1 MVNAFRIL
9 LAAILM
15 FSGLAEAQ
23 SSRPSKNTLF
33 EYPNKPVRWVVPYPA
48 GASNDIV
55 ARTVAHK
62 MSEAWGYQVVIDNRA
77 GAGGTIAATLVA
89 RASPD
94 GYTLLLANPGPSV
107 NNPLLQRDAQYRVE
121 DFSSVVFIGYTPLII
136 VANASF
142 SSNNIRELVQ
152 FCLSNPGKV
161 SWGSVGYGSSVHIGL
176 ALFQS
181 ATGVNVLHVPYKGAA
196 QSLTD
201 LMGGQIQVMHST
213 MASSSA
219 HIKARRIKVFATA
232 GKERL
237 SVMPDVPTL
246 AEQGVKGAD
255 SSNWFG
261 VVVPAA
267 TPRKIIDAIN
277 FEVNSALR
285 TQDVKQRLESLGL
298 EIGGGSAS
306 EFSNFLTNESNRVR
320 GLIKSGAL
328 ALQ

>member
-1 MVNAFRIL
+1 MVMTMKML
-9 LAAILM
+9 LAVLLM
-15 FSGLAEAQ
+15 VSAAAGAQ
-23 SSRPSKNTLF
+23 SSMSAKSTASV
-33 EYPNKPVRWVVPYPA
+33 YPTKPVRWVVPYPA

-55 ARTVAHK
+55 ARTVAQK
-62 MSEAWGYQVVIDNRA
+62 LSEAWGNQVVIDNRA
-77 GAGGTIAATLVA
+77 GAGGTIAATLVS

-121 DFSSVVFIGYTPLII
+121 DFSPVVFIGYTPLIV
-136 VANASF
+136 VANVAF
-142 SSNNIRELVQ
+142 PVNNIRELVQ
-152 FCLSNPGKV
+152 FCLANPGKV
-161 SWGSVGYGSSVHIGL
+161 GWGSVGYGSSVHIGL

-181 ATGVNVLHVPYKGAA
+181 ATGINVLHVPYKGAA

-201 LMGGQIQVMHST
+201 LIGGQIQVMHST

-232 GKERL
+232 SKERL
-237 SVMPDVPTL
+237 AVMPEVPTL
-246 AEQGVKGAD
+246 AEQGVKGAE

-267 TPRKIIDAIN
+267 TPRKIIDVIN
-277 FEVNSALR
+277 AEVNSPLR
-285 TQDVKQRLESLGL
+285 SQDVKQRLESLGL
-298 EIGGGSAS
+298 EIGGGSAA
-306 EFSNFLTNESNRVR
+306 EFSNFLNNETNRVR

>member
-1 MVNAFRIL
+1 MAILVKIL
-9 LAAILM
+9 LTVFMMVSFVA
-15 FSGLAEAQ
+15 GAQ
-23 SSRPSKNTLF
+23 SPLSAKGPAVG
-33 EYPNKPVRWVVPYPA
+33 YPNKPVRWVVPYPA

-62 MSEAWGYQVVIDNRA
+62 LSEAWGYQVVIDNRA

-89 RASPD
+89 RAVPD

-121 DFSSVVFIGYTPLII
+121 DFSPVALIAYTPLIV
-136 VANASF
+136 VANTAF
-142 SSNNIRELVQ
+142 SPNNIRELIQ
-152 FCLSNPGKV
+152 FSQANPGKV

-201 LMGGQIQVMHST
+201 LMGGQIHVMHST
-213 MASSSA
+213 MASSAA

-237 SVMPDVPTL
+237 AVIPDVPTL
-246 AEQGVKGAD
+246 AEQGVKGAEA
-255 SSNWFG
+255 SNWFG

-267 TPRKIIDAIN
+267 TPRKIVDAIN
-277 FEVNSALR
+277 SQVNAALSSPE
-285 TQDVKQRLESLGL
+285 VKQRLEALGL
-298 EIGGGSAS
+298 EIGGGTTAD
-306 EFSNFLTNESNRVR
+306 FANFLKNETNRVR
-320 GLIKSGAL
+320 SLIKSGAL
-328 ALQ
+328 SLQ